1 MTLRSSIL
9 PALAAT
15 LLLATAAAAQAPAP
29 VRGGTITVA
38 INAEP
43 PHLDPTASTSQEI
56 ARMLYGNVL
65 EGLVRFDDEGKILPL
80 LAERWTVSKDGLAF
94 TFTLKRG
101 VKFHNGEPFTPAA
114 VKAKFDRART
124 AGSGHTN
131 PAYYKGITEVAA
143 PDAQTV
149 VFRLAKPNADF
160 LFNLA
165 RPDSVIHAQG
175 DLEAQ
180 KTSPVGTGPFR
191 FVAWDRGSAVRLA
204 RFDGYH
210 EAGLPY
216 LDAAVFRFLPDASA
230 QMAAL
235 EAGDLDVVGYALSP
249 ENAQKISGNP
259 ALRLIEGRTTTE
271 ITVGLNNARKP
282 FDDVRVRRA
291 VAHATNKREI
301 VGGAMFGFGT
311 PIGSHMSPG
320 ERYYVDTSNTYPYD
334 PERAKSLL
342 EQAGYPNGFDVTFSL
357 PAPYPYERRA
367 GELLAAQLARVG
379 IRAKLEVVE
388 WTTWLSRIFKSADFD
403 MTIIG
408 HSEPFDIG
416 IYGNPQYY
424 FRYDSPEF
432 RSLLEKGQATLD
444 QGERAKIYGDLQR
457 MLARD
462 AVNDWLYSSPYLA
475 ATRASVH
482 GWWRNQPTPSMN
494 LVRVWK
500 VR

>member
-1 MTLRSSIL
+1 MIRQVLSAFAVI
-9 PALAAT
+9 
-15 LLLATAAAAQAPAP
+15 LLLEGAAVAQAP
-29 VRGGTITVA
+29 VRGGTIAVA

-65 EGLVRFDDEGKILPL
+65 EGLVRFDDEGRILPL
-80 LAERWTVSKDGLAF
+80 LAERWTVSKDGLAW
-94 TFTLKRG
+94 TFTLGSG
-101 VKFHNGEPFTPAA
+101 VRFHNGEPFTAAA

-131 PAYYKGITEVAA
+131 HAYYKDITGIAT
-143 PDAQTV
+143 PDARTV
-149 VFRLAKPNADF
+149 VFRLARVNADF

-165 RPDSVIHAQG
+165 RPDSVIHAPG
-175 DLEAQ
+175 DIEAQ
-180 KTSPVGTGPFR
+180 KTAPVGTGPFR

-204 RFDGYH
+204 RFDGYR

-216 LDAAVFRFLPDASA
+216 LDAAVFRFLPDPSA

-249 ENAQKISGNP
+249 ENALQVKGNR

-271 ITVGLNNARKP
+271 ITVGLNNSRAP
-282 FDDVRVRRA
+282 FSDARVRRA
-291 VAHATNKREI
+291 IAHATNKKEI
-301 VGGAMFGFGT
+301 VDGAMFGFGT

-320 ERYYVDTSNTYPYD
+320 ERYYVDTSGTYPYD
-334 PERAKSLL
+334 LEKAKALL
-342 EQAGYPNGFDVTFSL
+342 GEAGLPNGFEATFSL

-367 GELLAAQLARVG
+367 GELLAAQLAKVG
-379 IRAKLEVVE
+379 IRLKLEVVE
-388 WTTWLSRIFKSADFD
+388 WTTWLARIFRNADYD

-416 IYGNPQYY
+416 VYANPQYY
-424 FRYDSPEF
+424 FRYDNAGF
-432 RSLLEKGQATLD
+432 RALLDKGQATLD
-444 QGERAKIYGDLQR
+444 EGERARIYGDLQR

-500 VR
+500 SR

>member
-1 MTLRSSIL
+1 MTRRIL
-9 PALAAT
+9 ALLTLAALVVPIVAHAET
-15 LLLATAAAAQAPAP
+15 P

-65 EGLVRFDDEGKILPL
+65 EGLVRFDDEGRILPL
-80 LAERWTVSKDGLAF
+80 LAERWSVSRDGLTF

-101 VKFHNGEPFTPAA
+101 VRFHNGAPFDAAA

-131 PAYYKGITEVAA
+131 HAYYKDITAVET
-143 PDAQTV
+143 PDTQTV
-149 VFRLAKPNADF
+149 VFRLGRVNADF

-165 RPDSVIHAQG
+165 RPDSVIHAPG
-175 DLEAQ
+175 DVEAQ

-191 FVAWDRGSAVRLA
+191 FVAWERGSAVRLGRA
-204 RFDGYH
+204 ESYH

-216 LDAAVFRFLPDASA
+216 LDGATYRFLPDQSA

-235 EAGDLDVVGYALSP
+235 QAGDLDVIGYALSP
-249 ENAQKISGNP
+249 ENALAVKGNP
-259 ALRLIEGRTTTE
+259 SLRLIEGRTTTE
-271 ITVGLNNARKP
+271 ITVGLNNSRKP
-282 FDDVRVRRA
+282 FSDRRVRQA
-291 VAHATNKREI
+291 IAHATHKREI
-301 VGGAMFGFGT
+301 VDGAMFGFGV

-320 ERYYVDTSNTYPYD
+320 ERYYIDTSGTYPYD
-334 PERAKSLL
+334 PEKARALL
-342 EQAGYPNGFDVTFSL
+342 REAGYPNGFEATFAL

-367 GELLAAQLARVG
+367 GELLAAQLAKVG
-379 IRAKLEVVE
+379 IRLTLEVVE
-388 WTTWLSRIFKSADFD
+388 WTTWLSRIFRSADYD

-416 IYGNPQYY
+416 IYANPQYY
-424 FRYDSPEF
+424 FRYDNAEF
-432 RSLLEKGQATLD
+432 RTLLEKGQATLD
-444 QGERAKIYGDLQR
+444 EGERARIYADLQR

-475 ATRASVH
+475 ATRASVQ
-482 GWWRNQPTPSMN
+482 GWWRHQPTPSMN

-500 VR
+500 AR